1 MDHVEKLKTNLSQL
15 SILVVNY
22 KYDLREDNDLVEMC
36 KDEEV
41 SKVFR
46 DFPGLGIKFGLA
58 NPEENEWG
66 GVYLFQ
72 DEASLEAY
80 LASPILKE
88 WEANPDVSELTYK
101 KYKTLG
107 DFTRNTIKPNYITG
121 DFIKDLDAVGELVNN

>member
-1 MDHVEKLKTNLSQL
+1 MDHVEKLKNNLSQL

-66 GVYLFQ
+66 GVYIFK
-72 DEASLEAY
+72 DEASLEAD

-88 WEANPDVSELTYK
+88 WAANPDVSELTYK

-107 DFTRNTIKPNYITG
+107 EFTRNTIKPNFMTG
-121 DFIKDLDAVGELVNN
+121 DFIKDLDPVGELVNN